1 MGLRDAAKRI
11 RRIRQRNLG
20 GPWFHFGRSPNPARL
35 ASSRFLGG
43 LAVVEFGERVVSR
56 RALLRG
62 AAMLWGVVL
71 LPASLARSR
80 GAQFRVSKA
89 AQAAIKTSELI
100 YITPIKSDGKESSCH
115 AEVWFYADGAD
126 LLVVTKPELWRSQAI
141 ERGLD
146 RARIW
151 VGDHGVWKRS
161 NDAFRNAPSFLAQ
174 AEHSS
179 SDAEAVG
186 RTLKAMSAKYA
197 DDGWS
202 TYGPRFEQGLADGS
216 RVLLR
221 YRPIAE

>member
-1 MGLRDAAKRI
+1 MIAFS
-11 RRIRQRNLG
+11 QR
-20 GPWFHFGRSPNPARL
+20 
-35 ASSRFLGG
+35 
-43 LAVVEFGERVVSR
+43 VDSR
-56 RALLRG
+56 RGLLRV

-71 LPASLARSR
+71 LPAGLARSR
-80 GAQFRVSKA
+80 GAEFRVSKA
-89 AQAAIKTSELI
+89 AQAAIETSKLI
-100 YITPIKSDGKESSCH
+100 YITPVKSDGKESACH

-174 AEHSS
+174 VEHIS
-179 SDAEAVG
+179 SDAEAVS
-186 RTLKAMSAKYA
+186 RTLKAMGAKYA
-197 DDGWS
+197 DEGWS
-202 TYGPRFEQGLADGS
+202 TYGPRFKTGLADGS

-221 YRPIAE
+221 YRPVAE